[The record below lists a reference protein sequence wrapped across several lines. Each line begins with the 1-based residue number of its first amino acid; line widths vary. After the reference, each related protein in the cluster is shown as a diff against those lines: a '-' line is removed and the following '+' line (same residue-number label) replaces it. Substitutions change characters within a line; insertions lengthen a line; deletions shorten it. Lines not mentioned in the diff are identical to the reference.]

1 MDSYYLI
8 SIPLTGLL
16 FLCMILLLAYK
27 PRFAAKVTSTLIV
40 IIAVSGIFFYGYGF
54 SYTAPT
60 PAIALVRA
68 LLAVCGM
75 FTGKQDIGSIAA
87 APLMQEPGVLFLF
100 WLVHLGALYAMTS
113 AVITTVGAR
122 ALRMLRVWLARR
134 GDLVLIRGLTAESLA
149 LGRALAAKPHTSV
162 VFVDGAPPSGLADG
176 VHAAH
181 CVLRSDG
188 SALACDRQFFKGMGA
203 GRPGRRIAL
212 YAIGDDP
219 AVNMTYASA
228 LLAQLKQGEVA
239 PEQTSLVLMTRERE
253 GAVSLQNLDR
263 QYGYGYV
270 SLVEPAQLAARLLM
284 QQYPMCDRME
294 FDETGRAKQDMEV
307 LQVGF
312 GRVGQAVLRQ
322 TVMNGQFAGS
332 RFRATVFDPDWEKV
346 DGSFFRTSGPVT
358 ELYDV
363 TFRACDGRS
372 RELFRHLEQRA
383 AAIRY
388 VVVCTGSDERN
399 LEIGREISACLRE
412 AGSTV
417 PVCICSHRGV
427 RAYDGEGALSRLQQ
441 IWQPGLLSA
450 DGLDRVAMELNQQYQ
465 SNGRTAVENWMCCD
479 WFSRMSCRASA
490 DYLPAL
496 LRMAGKTPEQALEH
510 WAPAGELLENLAHSE
525 HLRWNAFHHCMG
537 FRAMTREEFA
547 ARAETARQQQAA
559 GQTPLRVA
567 KNMAGR
573 THACLVDW
581 DGLEE
586 LSARELALT
595 GRKVDYKQMDRDNVL
610 AVPMLLKQKGGL

>member
-1 MDSYYLI
+1 MTAAVILLAALVFCAMILSLAAKPKFTKQFI
-8 SIPLTGLL
+8 GFCALFSAAGGLL
-16 FLCMILLLAYK
+16 LYGIG
-27 PRFAAKVTSTLIV
+27 FACVLDDPVQQV
-40 IIAVSGIFFYGYGF
+40 IRTVLNVCRMYAGVHNFAEVS
-54 SYTAPT
+54 
-60 PAIALVRA
+60 
-68 LLAVCGM
+68 
-75 FTGKQDIGSIAA
+75 A
-87 APLMQEPGVLFLF
+87 APIFNNRIVLILF

-239 PEQTSLVLMTRERE
+239 PKQTSLVLMTRERE
-253 GAVSLQNLDR
+253 GAVGLQNLDR

-270 SLVEPAQLAARLLM
+270 FLVEPAQLAARLLM

-427 RAYDGEGALSRLQQ
+427 RAYDGEGTLSRLQQ